1 MAIKAKRTRIVV
13 DEMAKFSKGEIE
25 FLFETIKN
33 SMIPGKFLPIAMDV
47 VQKLKTQYK
56 LLEKEDIILKKSEK
70 AEDVLKREIEQAQQE
85 TYKRVKKVDGELYID
100 DE

>member
-1 MAIKAKRTRIVV
+1 MAIQAKRKRVIV
-13 DEMAKFSKGEIE
+13 DEMAKFDMGQIG
-25 FLFETIKN
+25 FLFELIKD
-33 SMIPGKFLPIAMDV
+33 SRIPGRYLPTAMAV

>member
-56 LLEKEDIILKKSEK
+56 LLEKEDIILKKQEK
-70 AEDVLKREIEQAQQE
+70 KEDVLKREIEQAQQD
-85 TYKRVKKVDGELYID
+85 TFKKVKKVDGDLYID